1 MRTFIEQYLQNPSDA
16 IALAQ
21 GRVNSTDWMDSIDD
35 EMIYS
40 QLATPEFRLYEEI
53 IFCNAAEDAPRANN
67 YSHAA

>member
-1 MRTFIEQYLQNPSDA
+1 MRTFIEQYLQSPSES
-16 IALAQ
+16 IAWAAE
-21 GRVNSTDWMDSIDD
+21 RADSTDWMDSVDD

-67 YSHAA
+67 YAHVA